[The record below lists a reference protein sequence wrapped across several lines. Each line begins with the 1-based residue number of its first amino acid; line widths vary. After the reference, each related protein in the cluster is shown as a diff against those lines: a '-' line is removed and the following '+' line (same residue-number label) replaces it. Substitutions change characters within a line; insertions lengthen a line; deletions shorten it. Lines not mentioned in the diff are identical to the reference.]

1 MARRSNNQPQRPL
14 VIFLHIPKT
23 GGTTFETILKRAYG
37 EDHVL
42 AFDLAAINDAEG
54 ARRARQ
60 TARAAHRCSFI
71 RGHFPMGLRLHE
83 SIARPCT
90 YITWL
95 RDPIERMISE
105 YHFILRYPPHP
116 AHAPVHRDKM
126 TLKDYLLSEW
136 AAGTDNYMTRF
147 LCNQAPDARDADWTC
162 SPAMLASAR
171 ANLDRF
177 FPVVALMERFD
188 ESLLLLQSHFG
199 WRLPLYV
206 KENVTHNRPPLAD
219 LPGPT
224 LQILQDLNRY
234 DLSLYAH
241 ACGRFAGQL
250 GALDRDAFD
259 RRLRGFRL
267 LNRTYGR
274 VRTGE
279 QLYRGLAER
288 WHRSVNR
295 YRAYEGKVRS
305 TVKRAV
311 LGLLNSR

>member
-1 MARRSNNQPQRPL
+1 MTGRSNNQPQRPL

-23 GGTTFETILKRAYG
+23 GGTTFEAILKRAYG
-37 EDHVL
+37 EADIL
-42 AFDLAAINDAEG
+42 EFDLAAINDAEG
-54 ARRARQ
+54 AARARQ
-60 TARAAHRCSFI
+60 TARAARRCSFI

-90 YITWL
+90 YVTWL
-95 RDPIERMISE
+95 RDPLERMISE
-105 YHFILRYPPHP
+105 YHFIVRYPPHP
-116 AHAPVHRDKM
+116 AHEPVHRYKM

-147 LCNQAPDARDADWTC
+147 LCSQAPDAQDADWAC
-162 SPAMLASAR
+162 SQAMLAGAR

-206 KENVTHNRPPLAD
+206 KENVTRDRPTLAD

-241 ACGRFAGQL
+241 ARGRFAGQL
-250 GALDRDAFD
+250 GALEPDAFN
-259 RRLRGFRL
+259 RRLRSFRL
-267 LNRTYGR
+267 LNRTYSRVHTGR
-274 VRTGE
+274 
-279 QLYRGLAER
+279 QLYRRLQEL
-288 WHRSVNR
+288 WCRSVNR
-295 YRAYEGKVRS
+295 YRAYEGTVRS